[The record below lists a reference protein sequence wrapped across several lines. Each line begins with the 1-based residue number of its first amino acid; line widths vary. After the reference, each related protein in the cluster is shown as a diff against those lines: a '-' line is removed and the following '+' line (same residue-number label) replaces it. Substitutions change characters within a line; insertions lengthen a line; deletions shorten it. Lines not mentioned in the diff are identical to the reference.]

1 MAKGCCSELSR
12 AYSNAGD
19 SFHNYEQTSD
29 EDDEPHGNCFQTQ
42 ALKGTV
48 TNQIWQPRSRDER
61 RRHAVGNRQQAEPR
75 ALVAARRGHGQD
87 ERRSISPWAGNTRR
101 CALVGAEPGF
111 LVGSAGPKQAVPGG
125 RGVCPLHIAASG
137 PSWWPQQE
145 AWEGKSSKPERS
157 TELCAPLD
165 IYKLKSLLKSR
176 CLSLGSSKHLALP
189 MGCVLWGQGA
199 LGQPLRGP
207 QRSRRLPQ
215 VRHSHTELNSAWRL
229 PRGQKGAPK
238 PAGLT

>member
-1 MAKGCCSELSR
+1 MQLGIVSKQNRERSWQLGEGTGRTRGEASAPGLEIPGAVPSWEQSR
-12 AYSNAGD
+12 
-19 SFHNYEQTSD
+19 
-29 EDDEPHGNCFQTQ
+29 
-42 ALKGTV
+42 V
-48 TNQIWQPRSRDER
+48 
-61 RRHAVGNRQQAEPR
+61 
-75 ALVAARRGHGQD
+75 
-87 ERRSISPWAGNTRR
+87 
-101 CALVGAEPGF
+101 F

-207 QRSRRLPQ
+207 RRSRRLPQ
-215 VRHSHTELNSAWRL
+215 VHHSHTELNSAWRL